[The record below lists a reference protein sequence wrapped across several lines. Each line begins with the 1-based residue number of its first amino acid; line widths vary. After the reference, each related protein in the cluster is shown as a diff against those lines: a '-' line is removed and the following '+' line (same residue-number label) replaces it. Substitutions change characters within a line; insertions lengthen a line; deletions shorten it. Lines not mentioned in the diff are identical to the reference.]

1 MNSVKIKRN
10 KNQQISKINLYP
22 SKPSSLKE
30 ILLKIILKYATNNLT
45 KKVNDFYNEKFKT
58 QVREVDRNT
67 RKWTRRTLVI
77 NAVLLPKAIHMFR
90 AILLES

>member
-10 KNQQISKINLYP
+10 KNINKINLYP

-30 ILLKIILKYATNNLT
+30 ILLKIILKYAKNNLT

-58 QVREVDRNT
+58 QVSEVDRNT
-67 RKWTRRTLVI
+67 RKWTRRTCVI
-77 NAVLLPKAIHMFR
+77 NAVLLPKAIHIFR